1 MCKTIHIVGQKIF
14 IYCSVMKRSLAT
26 NPWLYLRFGLHFVE
40 DLHLRSYVR
49 IITQD
54 WNIFV
59 YKPLHL

>member
-1 MCKTIHIVGQKIF
+1 MQNDTYRGAENFYLLFNNEKKFHDE
-14 IYCSVMKRSLAT
+14 SLVVSHLA
-26 NPWLYLRFGLHFVE
+26 GLHFVE

-59 YKPLHL
+59 YKLLHL